1 MGFLEKIRN
10 SDDGTKKIWLILFT
24 SVAMAVVI
32 YVWVAYFNT
41 LLVNINKPLEADE
54 VAKSDEFG
62 FFDTIKSGAATV
74 YEFLADTA
82 SGIFGEIKKSK
93 EYIIEP

>member
-24 SVAMAVVI
+24 SVAMAVLI
-32 YVWVAYFNT
+32 FVWVAYFNT

-82 SGIFGEIKKSK
+82 SGIFGEINKPK

>member
-32 YVWVAYFNT
+32 YVWVDYFNT
-41 LLVNINKPLEADE
+41 LLVNINKPLEAD
-54 VAKSDEFG
+54 
-62 FFDTIKSGAATV
+62 
-74 YEFLADTA
+74 
-82 SGIFGEIKKSK
+82 
-93 EYIIEP
+93 